1 MKKEIW
7 IDEASLKQLYANDS
21 VIAKLRTEIQS
32 IQEVQLVEADLD
44 MAAEIDRLH
53 AINAELVEAL
63 KKITA
68 IQNKDFGSDWEEIE
82 EAREI
87 AMTAIEQAKQ

>member
-7 IDEASLKQLYANDS
+7 IDEASLKQLYAEDS

-32 IQEVQLVEADLD
+32 IPEVQLVEADLD

-53 AINAELVEAL
+53 AINAELVEKV
-63 KKITA
+63 KKLEAA
-68 IQNKDFGSDWEEIE
+68 IGSENMVYMDSNF
-82 EAREI
+82 R
-87 AMTAIEQAKQ
+87 MSK